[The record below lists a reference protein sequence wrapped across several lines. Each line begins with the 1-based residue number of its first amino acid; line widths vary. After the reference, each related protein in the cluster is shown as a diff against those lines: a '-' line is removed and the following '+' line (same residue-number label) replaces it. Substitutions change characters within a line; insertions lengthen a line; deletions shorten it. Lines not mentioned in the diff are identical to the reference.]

1 MSDFVFPFQSESS
14 IIDVFSDGYV
24 NGSIFTLDM
33 LNVKDF
39 NCLSTNDFDQEDFE
53 SIDSIETMANLTIP
67 DSNYLFE
74 CEFENTIRKDYF
86 TILNWNIRSVNL
98 HLDLFIDMF
107 NEVNTCVDILGLC
120 ETLLDDNISNVFN
133 LPNHTAFHQFRD
145 RNGGGVSLF
154 IKEELVPEPI
164 MEYSFTKPSIEMV
177 SATYMAKSKPTFIAS
192 IYRPPKSDVNEFFN
206 HLEAILDYFRSQN
219 FEHFYL
225 LGDWNVNLLDQSN
238 SMTT

>member
-1 MSDFVFPFQSESS
+1 
-14 IIDVFSDGYV
+14 
-24 NGSIFTLDM
+24 
-33 LNVKDF
+33 
-39 NCLSTNDFDQEDFE
+39 
-53 SIDSIETMANLTIP
+53 
-67 DSNYLFE
+67 
-74 CEFENTIRKDYF
+74 
-86 TILNWNIRSVNL
+86 
-98 HLDLFIDMF
+98 MF